1 MMRLLQ
7 ADMDAV
13 VITTCGLL
21 VAFGILL
28 HVWGR
33 LEIKRW
39 IP

>member
-1 MMRLLQ
+1 MKRLLL

-13 VITTCGLL
+13 VITALGLL
-21 VAFGILL
+21 VAAGILL